1 MKERQSASWCFF
13 FRYPITVKKYIMAAR
28 MQAVARHRRPF
39 FVIVG
44 INTIWLFQ
52 FVIFPINDNN
62 IFRFKLF
69 FDRFLKY
76 LCFFFI
82 MIGGLVNC
90 YVLYVS
96 FSWHVCLKEIGQN
109 VE

>member
-1 MKERQSASWCFF
+1 MVFF
-13 FRYPITVKKYIMAAR
+13 FRYPITVQTYIMAAR
-28 MQAVARHRRPF
+28 IQAVAI

-52 FVIFPINDNN
+52 FVLCPINDNN
-62 IFRFKLF
+62 IFRCKQF

-76 LCFFFI
+76 LFS
-82 MIGGLVNC
+82 
-90 YVLYVS
+90 LYYDRLSNKLSTVS
-96 FSWHVCLKEIGQN
+96 FSWHVCLKDIGQN